1 MTAHAAGG
9 GRYQRDA
16 AGVWRYAETDE
27 PVPGAADMTVG
38 NAHNLR
44 VISFA
49 DGQYVEVPRALA
61 YREAELRWCLAYRP
75 AGDDAHVPTDP
86 DSGRAVIRVPV
97 DEWDRRAREVIGMWA
112 PELA

>member
-27 PVPGAADMTVG
+27 PVPGASDMTISNLYNCRV
-38 NAHNLR
+38 NA
-44 VISFA
+44 
-49 DGQYVEVPRALA
+49 GMVEVPRALA

-112 PELA
+112 PGLA